1 MKKKEKQAL
10 KAKDE
15 KDLIKL
21 LAEKRKKLQ
30 ELRFSISLGEKVKN
44 IKEISKLKKE
54 IAVILTFIN
63 QKRKEKENKSN

>member
-63 QKRKEKENKSN
+63 QKRREKENKSN